1 MADLDLFLRF
11 QDRLALHVHLVG
23 LCQLDGAVVAVVATD
38 YLVFLLF
45 LLVQALERNEIDLE
59 MQSVAVA
66 VDAFAVASR
75 VPFFGLVVVAFA
87 FCHHL
92 DHCYRTYPF
101 CFAAVVA
108 GAAAFLYYYARL
120 VGLSFL
126 RPSSAAA
133 IRRQSRTLWRSLTRR
148 WLLFRSL
155 LLCSEFV
162 HGFLFLLQFFL
173 FFPLEH

>member
-1 MADLDLFLRF
+1 VADLDLFLRF

-59 MQSVAVA
+59 MQSVADAVA

-92 DHCYRTYPF
+92 DHCHRTYPF

-108 GAAAFLYYYARL
+108 GAAAFLYYHARL
-120 VGLSFL
+120 VGLSLLAPFL
-126 RPSSAAA
+126 C
-133 IRRQSRTLWRSLTRR
+133 RRDQKAK
-148 WLLFRSL
+148 
-155 LLCSEFV
+155 
-162 HGFLFLLQFFL
+162 
-173 FFPLEH
+173 